1 MKNTF
6 LIIGLLALTIISCK
20 KKEELQLAEP
30 VTMVVEEKPVVKR
43 YGFNFDEFTVIQDTV
58 KPGQSF
64 GELMINHNADYPKVV
79 KIANDFKDTFDVR
92 KIQYGKPYYILKSR
106 DSIESAQVFIY
117 EQDKVNYTVVDLRD
131 SAVAYRKQKPIK
143 YVEREIAGEIAN
155 GSSLYLTLDSLG
167 VDPNLTYEFSQIY
180 AWQVDFWRIMPGDK
194 FKLILKEK
202 YINDSIYVGFDPVK
216 IAYFEHR
223 GEPLY
228 AFSYGQDSLS
238 QQVEFYDQNAMN
250 LRRAFLK
257 APVRYKNF
265 RISSRYNLRRR
276 IAYYGNRVRPHKG
289 TDFAAP
295 YGTPIISTADGV
307 VTESTRRGG
316 NGKFVKI
323 RHNGTY
329 STQYLHM
336 SKRSVNVGQYVKQG
350 QVIGYIGMT
359 GNTSGPHVCYRFW
372 KNGRQVDPLREK
384 LPAAE
389 PISEDLREGYLQ
401 FIAPLKAQLDRIA
414 YPIKPE
420 SIEKELEDT
429 PLITLSKEDVI
440 SKP

>member
-1 MKNTF
+1 MKNKY
-6 LIIGLLALTIISCK
+6 LILGLIALTILSCK
-20 KKEELQLAEP
+20 KKEEEP
-30 VTMVVEEKPVVKR
+30 TPEPITMVVEEKPVVKR
-43 YGFNFDEFTVIQDTV
+43 YGFNFDEFTVVQDTIER
-58 KPGQSF
+58 GQSF
-64 GELMINHNADYPKVV
+64 GELMIDHNADYPKVV
-79 KIANDFKDTFDVR
+79 KIANEFKDTFDVR
-92 KIQYGKPYYILKSR
+92 KLQFGKPYTILKSK
-106 DSIESAQVFIY
+106 DSLGSAQVFIY

-131 SAVAYRKQKPIK
+131 TVVAYRKQKPIK
-143 YVEREIAGEIAN
+143 IVEREIAGEIAN

-202 YINDSIYVGFDPVK
+202 YINDSIYVGFEPVK
-216 IAYFEHR
+216 TAYFEHR

-228 AFSYGQDSLS
+228 AFAYGQDSLS

-276 IAYYGNRVRPHKG
+276 IAYYGNRIRPHKG

-307 VTESTRRGG
+307 VVESTRRGG
-316 NGKFVKI
+316 NGKFVKV

-336 SKRSVNVGQYVKQG
+336 SKRAVSVGQYVKQG

-384 LPAAE
+384 LPSAE
-389 PISEDLREGYLQ
+389 PIAKELREGYLKY
-401 FIAPLKAQLDRIA
+401 IVPLQAKLDAIP
-414 YPIKPE
+414 YPILPAKV
-420 SIEKELEDT
+420 EDEQET
-429 PLITLSKEDVI
+429 PLITANTEDVI

>member
-1 MKNTF
+1 MKNKYF
-6 LIIGLLALTIISCK
+6 LLGLAALSIVACK
-20 KKEELQLAEP
+20 KKEEPVTTPP
-30 VTMVVEEKPVVKR
+30 VTMVVEEEPVDMR
-43 YGFNFDEFTVIQDTV
+43 YGFNFEEFTVVQDTIER
-58 KPGQSF
+58 GQSF
-64 GELMINHNADYPKVV
+64 GELMIDHNADYPKVV
-79 KIANDFKDTFDVR
+79 KIANEFKDTFDVR
-92 KIQYGKPYYILKSR
+92 KLQFGKPYYILKSR

-131 SAVAYRKQKPIK
+131 SVVAYRKQKPIK
-143 YVEREIAGEIAN
+143 VIEREIAGEISN

-194 FKLILKEK
+194 FKLIIKEK
-202 YINDSIYVGFDPVK
+202 YINDSIYVGFEPVQN
-216 IAYFEHR
+216 AYFEHR

-228 AFSYGQDSLS
+228 AFEYGQDSLS

-276 IAYYGNRVRPHKG
+276 IAYYGNRIRPHKG

-307 VTESTRRGG
+307 VVESTRRGG

-336 SKRSVNVGQYVKQG
+336 SKRSVSVGQYVKQG

-384 LPAAE
+384 LPSAE
-389 PISEDLREGYLQ
+389 PIAEELREGFLEY
-401 FIAPLKAQLDRIA
+401 IVPIKARLDAIQ
-414 YPIKPE
+414 YPIRPNSLEQEEPE
-420 SIEKELEDT
+420 T
-429 PLITLSKEDVI
+429 PLITQTQEDVI
-440 SKP
+440 SEP

>member
-1 MKNTF
+1 MKNKY
-6 LIIGLLALTIISCK
+6 LILGLIALTILSCK
-20 KKEELQLAEP
+20 KKEEDPTPQP
-30 VTMVVEEKPVVKR
+30 ITMVVEEKPVVKR
-43 YGFNFDEFTVIQDTV
+43 YGFNFDEFTVVQDTIER
-58 KPGQSF
+58 GQSF
-64 GELMINHNADYPKVV
+64 GELMIDHNADYPKVV
-79 KIANDFKDTFDVR
+79 KIANEFKDTFDVR
-92 KIQYGKPYYILKSR
+92 KLQFGKPYTILKSK
-106 DSIESAQVFIY
+106 DSLGSAQVFIY

-131 SAVAYRKQKPIK
+131 TVVAYRKQKPIK
-143 YVEREIAGEIAN
+143 IVEREIAGEIAN

-167 VDPNLTYEFSQIY
+167 ADPNLTYEFSQIY

-194 FKLILKEK
+194 FKVILREK
-202 YINDSIYVGFDPVK
+202 YINDSIYVGFEPVK
-216 IAYFEHR
+216 TAYFEHR

-228 AFSYGQDSLS
+228 AFAYGQDSLS
-238 QQVEFYDQNAMN
+238 QHVEFYDQNAMN

-276 IAYYGNRVRPHKG
+276 IAYYGNRIRPHKG

-307 VTESTRRGG
+307 VVESTRRGG
-316 NGKFVKI
+316 NGKFVKV

-336 SKRSVNVGQYVKQG
+336 SKRAVSVGQFVKQG

-384 LPAAE
+384 LPSAE
-389 PISEDLREGYLQ
+389 PIAKELREGYLKY
-401 FIAPLKAQLDRIA
+401 IVPLQAKLDAIP
-414 YPIKPE
+414 YPILPSKVE
-420 SIEKELEDT
+420 EEQQT
-429 PLITLSKEDVI
+429 PLITANTEDVI

>member
-1 MKNTF
+1 MKNKY
-6 LIIGLLALTIISCK
+6 LILGLIALTILSCK
-20 KKEELQLAEP
+20 KKEDDPTPQP
-30 VTMVVEEKPVVKR
+30 ITMVVEEKPVVKR
-43 YGFNFDEFTVIQDTV
+43 YGFNFEEFTVVQDTIER
-58 KPGQSF
+58 GQSF
-64 GELMINHNADYPKVV
+64 GELMIDHNADYPKVV
-79 KIANDFKDTFDVR
+79 KIANEFKDTFDVR
-92 KIQYGKPYYILKSR
+92 KLQFGKPYTILKSK
-106 DSIESAQVFIY
+106 DSLGSAQVFIY

-131 SAVAYRKQKPIK
+131 TVVAYRKQKPIK
-143 YVEREIAGEIAN
+143 IVEREIAGEIAN

-167 VDPNLTYEFSQIY
+167 ADPNLTYEFSQIY

-194 FKLILKEK
+194 FKVILREK
-202 YINDSIYVGFDPVK
+202 YINDSIYVGFEPVK
-216 IAYFEHR
+216 TAYFEHR

-228 AFSYGQDSLS
+228 AFAYGQDSLS

-276 IAYYGNRVRPHKG
+276 IAYYGNRIRPHKG

-307 VTESTRRGG
+307 VVESTRRGG
-316 NGKFVKI
+316 NGKFVKV

-336 SKRSVNVGQYVKQG
+336 SKRAVSVGQFVKQG

-384 LPAAE
+384 LPSAE
-389 PISEDLREGYLQ
+389 PIAKELRDGYLKY
-401 FIAPLKAQLDRIA
+401 IVPLQAKLDAIP
-414 YPIKPE
+414 YPILPAKV
-420 SIEKELEDT
+420 EDEQET
-429 PLITLSKEDVI
+429 PLITANTEDVI

>member
-1 MKNTF
+1 MKNKYF
-6 LIIGLLALTIISCK
+6 LLGLAALSIVACK
-20 KKEELQLAEP
+20 KKEEPVTTPP
-30 VTMVVEEKPVVKR
+30 VTMVVEEEPVDMR
-43 YGFNFDEFTVIQDTV
+43 YGFNFEEFTVVQDTIER
-58 KPGQSF
+58 GQSF
-64 GELMINHNADYPKVV
+64 GELMIDHNADYPKVV
-79 KIANDFKDTFDVR
+79 KIANEFKDTFDVR
-92 KIQYGKPYYILKSR
+92 KLQFGKPYYILKSR

-117 EQDKVNYTVVDLRD
+117 EQDRVNYTVVDLRD
-131 SAVAYRKQKPIK
+131 SVVAYRKQKPIK
-143 YVEREIAGEIAN
+143 VIEREIAGEISN

-180 AWQVDFWRIMPGDK
+180 AWQVDFWRLMPGDK
-194 FKLILKEK
+194 FKLIIKEK
-202 YINDSIYVGFDPVK
+202 YINDSIYVGFEPVQN
-216 IAYFEHR
+216 AYFEHR

-228 AFSYGQDSLS
+228 AFEYGQDSLS

-276 IAYYGNRVRPHKG
+276 ISYYGNRIRPHKG

-307 VTESTRRGG
+307 VVESTRRGG

-336 SKRSVNVGQYVKQG
+336 SRRSVSVGQYVKQG

-384 LPAAE
+384 LPSAE
-389 PISEDLREGYLQ
+389 PIAEELREGFLEY
-401 FIAPLKAQLDRIA
+401 IVPIKARLDAIQ
-414 YPIKPE
+414 YPIRPN
-420 SIEKELEDT
+420 SLEQEEPVT
-429 PLITLSKEDVI
+429 PLITQTQEDVI
-440 SKP
+440 SEP

>member
-1 MKNTF
+1 MKNKYF
-6 LIIGLLALTIISCK
+6 LLGLAALSIVACK
-20 KKEELQLAEP
+20 KKEEPVTKSP
-30 VTMVVEEKPVVKR
+30 VTMVVEEEPVDMR
-43 YGFNFDEFTVIQDTV
+43 YGFNFEEFTVVQDTIER
-58 KPGQSF
+58 GQSF
-64 GELMINHNADYPKVV
+64 GELMIDHNADYPKVV
-79 KIANDFKDTFDVR
+79 KIANEFKDTFDVR
-92 KIQYGKPYYILKSR
+92 KLQFGKPYYILKSR

-117 EQDKVNYTVVDLRD
+117 EQDRVNYTVVDLRD
-131 SAVAYRKQKPIK
+131 SVVAYRKQKPIK
-143 YVEREIAGEIAN
+143 VIEREIAGEISN

-194 FKLILKEK
+194 FKLIIKEK
-202 YINDSIYVGFDPVK
+202 YINDSIYVGFEPVQN
-216 IAYFEHR
+216 AYFEHR

-228 AFSYGQDSLS
+228 AFEYGQDSLS

-276 IAYYGNRVRPHKG
+276 ISYYGNRIRPHKG

-307 VTESTRRGG
+307 VVESTRRGG

-336 SKRSVNVGQYVKQG
+336 SRRSVSVGQYVKQG

-384 LPAAE
+384 LPSAE
-389 PISEDLREGYLQ
+389 PIAEELREGFLEY
-401 FIAPLKAQLDRIA
+401 IVPIKARLDAIQ
-414 YPIKPE
+414 YPIRPN
-420 SIEKELEDT
+420 SLEQEEPVT
-429 PLITLSKEDVI
+429 PLITQTQEDVI
-440 SKP
+440 SEP

>member
-1 MKNTF
+1 MKNKY
-6 LIIGLLALTIISCK
+6 LILGLIALTILSCK
-20 KKEELQLAEP
+20 KKEEDPTPQP
-30 VTMVVEEKPVVKR
+30 ITMVVEEKPVVKR
-43 YGFNFDEFTVIQDTV
+43 YGFNFDEFTVVQDTIER
-58 KPGQSF
+58 GQSF
-64 GELMINHNADYPKVV
+64 GELMIDHNADYPKVV
-79 KIANDFKDTFDVR
+79 KIANEFKDTFDVR
-92 KIQYGKPYYILKSR
+92 KLQFGKPYTILKSK
-106 DSIESAQVFIY
+106 DSLGSAQVFIY

-131 SAVAYRKQKPIK
+131 TVVAYRKQKPIK
-143 YVEREIAGEIAN
+143 IIEREIAGEIAN

-202 YINDSIYVGFDPVK
+202 YINDSIYVGFEPVK
-216 IAYFEHR
+216 TAYFEHR

-228 AFSYGQDSLS
+228 AFAYGQDSLS

-276 IAYYGNRVRPHKG
+276 IAYYGNRIRPHKG

-307 VTESTRRGG
+307 VVESTRRGG
-316 NGKFVKI
+316 NGKFVKV

-336 SKRSVNVGQYVKQG
+336 SKRAVSVGQYVKQG

-384 LPAAE
+384 LPSAE
-389 PISEDLREGYLQ
+389 PIAKELREGYLKY
-401 FIAPLKAQLDRIA
+401 IVPLQAKLDAIP
-414 YPIKPE
+414 YPILPAKV
-420 SIEKELEDT
+420 EDEQET
-429 PLITLSKEDVI
+429 PLITANTEDAI

>member
-1 MKNTF
+1 MKNKY
-6 LIIGLLALTIISCK
+6 LILGLIALTILSCK
-20 KKEELQLAEP
+20 KKEEEP
-30 VTMVVEEKPVVKR
+30 TPQPITMVVEEKPVVKR
-43 YGFNFDEFTVIQDTV
+43 YGFNFDEFTVVQDTIER
-58 KPGQSF
+58 GQSF
-64 GELMINHNADYPKVV
+64 GELMIDHNADYPKVV
-79 KIANDFKDTFDVR
+79 KIANEFKDTFDVR
-92 KIQYGKPYYILKSR
+92 KLQFGKPYTILKSK
-106 DSIESAQVFIY
+106 DSLGSAQVFIY

-131 SAVAYRKQKPIK
+131 TVVAYRKQKPIK
-143 YVEREIAGEIAN
+143 IVEREIAGEIAN

-167 VDPNLTYEFSQIY
+167 ADPNLTYEFSQIY

-194 FKLILKEK
+194 FKVILREK
-202 YINDSIYVGFDPVK
+202 YINDSIYVGFEPVK
-216 IAYFEHR
+216 TAYFEHR

-228 AFSYGQDSLS
+228 AFAYGQDSLS

-276 IAYYGNRVRPHKG
+276 IAYYGNRIRPHKG

-307 VTESTRRGG
+307 VVESTRRGG
-316 NGKFVKI
+316 NGKFVKV

-336 SKRSVNVGQYVKQG
+336 SKRAVSVGQYVKQG

-384 LPAAE
+384 LPSAE
-389 PISEDLREGYLQ
+389 PIAKELREGYLKY
-401 FIAPLKAQLDRIA
+401 IVPLQAKLDAIP
-414 YPIKPE
+414 YPILPVKV
-420 SIEKELEDT
+420 EDEQET
-429 PLITLSKEDVI
+429 PLITANTEDVI

>member
-1 MKNTF
+1 MKNKYF
-6 LIIGLLALTIISCK
+6 ILGLIALTILSCK
-20 KKEELQLAEP
+20 KKEEVPDPQPL
-30 VTMVVEEKPVVKR
+30 TMVVEEKPVVKR
-43 YGFNFDEFTVIQDTV
+43 YGFNFDEFTVVEDTIER
-58 KPGQSF
+58 GQSF
-64 GELMINHNADYPKVV
+64 GELMIDHNADYPKVV
-79 KIANDFKDTFDVR
+79 KIANEFKDTFDVR
-92 KIQYGKPYYILKSR
+92 KLQFGKPYTILKSK
-106 DSIESAQVFIY
+106 DSLGSAQVFIY

-131 SAVAYRKQKPIK
+131 TVVAYRKQKPIK
-143 YVEREIAGEIAN
+143 IVERVIAGEIAN

-167 VDPNLTYEFSQIY
+167 ADPNLTYEFSQIY

-202 YINDSIYVGFDPVK
+202 YINDSIYVGFEPVK
-216 IAYFEHR
+216 TAYFEHR

-228 AFSYGQDSLS
+228 AFAYGQDSLS

-276 IAYYGNRVRPHKG
+276 IAYYGNRIRPHKG

-307 VTESTRRGG
+307 VVESTRRGG
-316 NGKFVKI
+316 NGKFVKV

-336 SKRSVNVGQYVKQG
+336 SKRAVSTGQYVKQG

-384 LPAAE
+384 LPSAE
-389 PISEDLREGYLQ
+389 PIAKELREGYLKY
-401 FIAPLKAQLDRIA
+401 IVPLQAKLDAIP
-414 YPIKPE
+414 YPILPSKVE
-420 SIEKELEDT
+420 EEQET
-429 PLITLSKEDVI
+429 PLITANTEDVI

>member
-1 MKNTF
+1 MKNKYF
-6 LIIGLLALTIISCK
+6 LLGLAALSIVACK
-20 KKEELQLAEP
+20 KKEEPVTTPP
-30 VTMVVEEKPVVKR
+30 VTMVVEEEPVDMR
-43 YGFNFDEFTVIQDTV
+43 YGFNFEEFTVVQDTIER
-58 KPGQSF
+58 GQSF
-64 GELMINHNADYPKVV
+64 GELMIDHNADYPKVV
-79 KIANDFKDTFDVR
+79 KIANEFKDTFDVR
-92 KIQYGKPYYILKSR
+92 KIQFGKPYYILKSR

-131 SAVAYRKQKPIK
+131 SVVAYRKQKPIK
-143 YVEREIAGEIAN
+143 VIEREIAGEISN

-194 FKLILKEK
+194 FKLIIKEK
-202 YINDSIYVGFDPVK
+202 YINDSIYVGFEPVQN
-216 IAYFEHR
+216 AYFEHR

-228 AFSYGQDSLS
+228 AFEYGQDSLS

-276 IAYYGNRVRPHKG
+276 ISYYGNRIRPHKG

-307 VTESTRRGG
+307 VVESTRRGG
-316 NGKFVKI
+316 NGKFVKV

-336 SKRSVNVGQYVKQG
+336 SKRAVSVGQYVKQG

-384 LPAAE
+384 LPSAE
-389 PISEDLREGYLQ
+389 PIAEELRDGFLEY
-401 FIAPLKAQLDRIA
+401 IVPIKARLDAIQ
-414 YPIKPE
+414 YPIRPSSLEQEAPE
-420 SIEKELEDT
+420 T
-429 PLITLSKEDVI
+429 PLITQTQEDVI
-440 SKP
+440 SEP